1 MQLTVPLASAAII
14 VVIEAISNRNVADAL
29 QKNTMLDMLII
40 IRNPKAI
47 EVEVVVVAI
56 VVAVVVDEIHLS
68 VSAMENQAT
77 TAKHSVPYLA
87 ALHTAI
93 RQLLISQYERSMESG
108 SRIVVR
114 HTICIMT
121 HHIQGIHTA
130 EAQALHWQYQRW
142 TSCCGN
148 RHRPGYG

>member
-14 VVIEAISNRNVADAL
+14 AVIEAISNRNVADAL
-29 QKNTMLDMLII
+29 QKNTMLDMLIM

-47 EVEVVVVAI
+47 EVEVMVVAM
-56 VVAVVVDEIHLS
+56 VMAVVVDEIHLP

-77 TAKHSVPYLA
+77 TAKHSVPYLV

-93 RQLLISQYERSMESG
+93 RQLLTSRYGRPMESG
-108 SRIVVR
+108 SRTAER

-121 HHIQGIHTA
+121 APCSRNTHG
-130 EAQALHWQYQRW
+130 
-142 TSCCGN
+142 
-148 RHRPGYG
+148 